1 MTVLQVL
8 GLHPYKLGSFEDYI
22 LAFAQQMNSRGYKA
36 VYIFSGEPH
45 PYIAERLE
53 ELDCQYYV
61 QENPR
66 GLHDHYKFIS
76 RLITVIRE
84 FKVDII
90 QAQFFPH
97 TNFAVLAGFLTSTPV
112 FQTVHTLSSLNKKPV
127 RTVGIVKSVV
137 SSLISK
143 KIFAVSDAVRKDL
156 IDTYR
161 ISPKKIQI
169 LYNGISLSKYVSRI
183 SEHALHDSLGVSSQA
198 KIVLT
203 IAHARPEKGLEY
215 LIRAVPAVLEAH
227 PLTQFVFCGG
237 GPLEKDLTILAEE
250 TGIGGNVHFLGVR
263 NDVAGLLRDSD
274 ICVLPS
280 LSEASPYAILEA
292 MAMSRA
298 VVASDVG
305 GIPELLIDGKTGF
318 LARPAD
324 PGSLAAAINSL
335 LDDSANIERFGVEGR
350 KRVEEEFELNS
361 RVLTEIEI
369 YEDFLT
375 EKSNPRAYGNAR

>member
-22 LAFAQQMNSRGYKA
+22 LAFAQQMNSRGYKV

-45 PYIAERLE
+45 PYIIEKFE
-53 ELDCQYYV
+53 ELDCRYYV
-61 QENPR
+61 QENPD
-66 GLHDHYKFIS
+66 GLHDYYKFIS
-76 RLITVIRE
+76 RLIVIIRE

-127 RTVGIVKSVV
+127 RTITIIKSIV

-156 IDTYR
+156 IDTYH
-161 ISPKKIQI
+161 IAPKKIQV
-169 LYNGISLSKYVSRI
+169 LYNGINLSKYSAQTN
-183 SEHALHDSLGVSSQA
+183 EHTLHDLLGASGQTN
-198 KIVLT
+198 IVLT

-215 LIRAVPAVLEAH
+215 LIRAIPAVLKTH
-227 PLTQFVFCGG
+227 PHTQFFFCGG
-237 GPLEKDLTILAEE
+237 GPLEKDLTTLAEE
-250 TGIGGNVHFLGVR
+250 TAVGKNVHFLGVR
-263 NDVAGLLRDSD
+263 NDVAHLLRNSD

-292 MAMSRA
+292 MAMSRP

-305 GIPELLIDGKTGF
+305 GIPELLIDGKTGL
-318 LARPAD
+318 LARPGD
-324 PGSLAAAINSL
+324 PGSLAAAINLL
-335 LDDSANIERFGVEGR
+335 LDNSANIERFGMEGR
-350 KRVEEEFELNS
+350 KRVEEEFELNR
-361 RVLTEIEI
+361 RVMVEIDI
-369 YEDFLT
+369 YKDFLT
-375 EKSNPRAYGNAR
+375 GKK